1 WQMVQE
7 YSSSLF
13 QEIHGSESHSNEI
26 QPPQQRKDAKLHAHR
41 RIPIIAMIQTTYRIA
56 NKSSSSEKCS
66 IFNHGNAHC
75 GKKSILQ
82 RQGSRKC
89 RIRKQKRTVP
99 MLMNAV

>member
-1 WQMVQE
+1 MVQE

-13 QEIHGSESHSNEI
+13 QEIHGSESRNNEI
-26 QPPQQRKDAKLHAHR
+26 QPPQLRKDAKLHAR
-41 RIPIIAMIQTTYRIA
+41 KRIPITAMIQTTYRIA

-89 RIRKQKRTVP
+89 RIRKLKQTEP
-99 MLMNAV
+99 MLTNGV